1 MEDILITSSKKRE
14 NSFDNELCKISMNDL
29 NRLAYFTLSLKP
41 TEEDS
46 DVSLAT
52 SYCNT
57 LERYFRE
64 NSEDDNLNDLR
75 DIYKNIKDDMIVKML
90 FVQNIELMILRSNIN
105 NTESYN
111 EYVEALEEFAK
122 SINGNEFQKKAND
135 FDDSFQK
142 VK

>member
-1 MEDILITSSKKRE
+1 
-14 NSFDNELCKISMNDL
+14 
-29 NRLAYFTLSLKP
+29 
-41 TEEDS
+41 
-46 DVSLAT
+46 
-52 SYCNT
+52 
-57 LERYFRE
+57 
-64 NSEDDNLNDLR
+64 
-75 DIYKNIKDDMIVKML
+75 MIVKML